1 MPDTPTVPEPFRD
14 LLNAPVG
21 VLATNGADGS
31 PQVTAIWFLH
41 DKADDLIKFS
51 LNDTRQKVKNLRR
64 DPHASFLIT
73 DPTNPYRTVEL
84 RGTVDVQPDTDFA
97 FAAVLGAKYGA
108 DVHDRDLPGE
118 TRSVIVLRPTKVN
131 IWPPA

>member
-1 MPDTPTVPEPFRD
+1 MPDIPTVPEPFRD

>member
-1 MPDTPTVPEPFRD
+1 MPETPTVPEPFRD

-21 VLATNGADGS
+21 ILATNGADGS

-64 DPHASFLIT
+64 DPHASFLIM

-84 RGTVDVQPDTDFA
+84 RGAVDVQPDTDFA

-118 TRSVIVLRPTKVN
+118 TRSVIVLRPTRVN